1 MGASFNQG
9 NQNNFSHNRRRFQ
22 RRTSSALMSEI
33 NVTPLVDVMLVLLI
47 IFMVTAPM
55 MQQGIDIDLPET
67 AASGIETSDEPFVLA
82 IQNDNKLYIAKEE
95 VQLNGLRKKLKAIFA
110 SRKNKQIY
118 LKADKNVNYEL
129 VAKALAEIRGA
140 GIYNIG
146 LVTLPQ

>member
-1 MGASFNQG
+1 MVMHQS
-9 NQNNFSHNRRRFQ
+9 SISS
-22 RRTSSALMSEI
+22 RTTLSEI

-67 AASGIETSDEPFVLA
+67 AASGIETNDEPFILA
-82 IQNDNKLYIAKEE
+82 IKGNRKIYVADEQVAL
-95 VQLNGLRKKLKAIFA
+95 QGLRKKLKAIFKT
-110 SRKNKQIY
+110 RKNKQIY
-118 LKADKNVNYEL
+118 LKADKTVDYQT
-129 VAKALAEIRGA
+129 VAKALAEIRAA

>member
-1 MGASFNQG
+1 
-9 NQNNFSHNRRRFQ
+9 
-22 RRTSSALMSEI
+22 MSEI

-67 AASGIETSDEPFVLA
+67 AASGIEASDEPFVLT
-82 IQNDNKLYIAKEE
+82 IQSNNKLYIAKEE
-95 VQLNGLRKKLKAIFA
+95 VQLKGLRKKLKAIFA
-110 SRKNKQIY
+110 SRKNKQVY
-118 LKADKNVNYEL
+118 LKADKAVNYEM

>member
-1 MGASFNQG
+1 MGMQQS
-9 NQNNFSHNRRRFQ
+9 SRSS
-22 RRTSSALMSEI
+22 RTTLSEI

-67 AASGIETSDEPFVLA
+67 AASGIETNDEPFILA
-82 IQNDNKLYIAKEE
+82 IKGNRKIYVADEQVAL
-95 VQLNGLRKKLKAIFA
+95 QGLRKKLKAIFKT
-110 SRKNKQIY
+110 RKNKQIY
-118 LKADKNVNYEL
+118 LKADKTVDYQT
-129 VAKALAEIRGA
+129 VAKALAEIRAA